1 MNTKT
6 VAVAV
11 IAIIVVVAVAGAA
24 YWLMNDNGDA
34 DATYTV
40 SMSYDSETGHA
51 TGAGTYLEGETV
63 TVTATP
69 ADGYGFKGWFI
80 GTEMVSDE
88 SNYSFEASSDVVL
101 TPSFRVLYTISVD
114 YDSEYGIVQGAG
126 EYMEGDECNLAAIP
140 NSGCSLAGWYD
151 QSNLYSTSEVW
162 SFVVTGDRHF
172 YADMGEDGVIVTV
185 LYDSTMGAV
194 TPSTIGSVDYGTE
207 IHLLAE
213 ANIGDGYVFNHWV
226 INGER
231 SDYMYSSITIT
242 LTEYTEVVAVFSVEQ
257 CDVDVEYDSSMG
269 SLTGVNSGVF
279 EYGEDVHIQAVAK
292 PGYSFDHWEINGQS
306 YLSSEMTYT
315 IRGDTTIKA
324 VFVMN

>member
-51 TGAGTYLEGETV
+51 TGAGTYSEGETV

-69 ADGYGFKGWFI
+69 ADGYGFKGWFN
-80 GTEMVSDE
+80 GTVMVSDE

-126 EYMEGDECNLAAIP
+126 EHMEGDECSLAAIP

-151 QSNLYSTSEVW
+151 QGNLYSTSKVW

-185 LYDSTMGAV
+185 LYDNTMGAV

-213 ANIGDGYVFNHWV
+213 ANIREGYAFNHWI
-226 INGER
+226 INGEV
-231 SDYMYSSITIT
+231 SDNDYELRMIITEDTVIEAEFT
-242 LTEYTEVVAVFSVEQ
+242 LRNYQASVFF
-257 CDVDVEYDSSMG
+257 DDSMG
-269 SLTGVNSGVF
+269 NVSGVSN
-279 EYGEDVHIQAVAK
+279 ESYVYGTVLHLQATPN
-292 PGYSFDHWEINGQS
+292 PGYVFDHWEINS
-306 YLSSEMTYT
+306 STYTSSELSYT
-315 IRGDTTIKA
+315 VTGNVSIRV
-324 VFVMN
+324 VFVMT